1 MCTSTRHTSS
11 VPVMYNKWGFLSTSV
26 TLCCLNESSYKES
39 TMLLNMEPKCRERS
53 SKPLN
58 LFIYFF
64 VQYCWLGLILMR
76 LWALGLHSYT
86 KHVVFVHIPT
96 LVAKCSR
103 CTLFSM
109 AANVEQLLERMLMS
123 SPQYVLTVHTSI
135 VNMMMCSYTYVLSI
149 WTSVHSLCLL
159 LSVVLVMLCD
169 CKHQTCKISSAIIY
183 LIGLMLPNCLSAMK
197 SFVYWLKSCCLLSM
211 DRI

>member
-58 LFIYFF
+58 LFIYLFCAVLLAQSNF
-64 VQYCWLGLILMR
+64 DEVVSSRITQLHKTCCICSYSNSGCQMQQVYTVQHGCKHRAVTRKDANEQSSICSNGPRIYCQHDDVLI
-76 LWALGLHSYT
+76 
-86 KHVVFVHIPT
+86 HV
-96 LVAKCSR
+96 
-103 CTLFSM
+103 CTLYMDLSVL
-109 AANVEQLLERMLMS
+109 A
-123 SPQYVLTVHTSI
+123 QY
-135 VNMMMCSYTYVLSI
+135 
-149 WTSVHSLCLL
+149 SLCLL
-159 LSVVLVMLCD
+159 LLVVLVMLCD
-169 CKHQTCKISSAIIY
+169 CKHQTYKISCVIID

-197 SFVYWLKSCCLLSM
+197 SFVY
-211 DRI
+211 